1 MAPPFGRAREYI
13 NFRYPNIKFQYNFI
27 IRAGK
32 GRGKA
37 RLFPKNVKE
46 NELGIDPEKCYAK
59 CTKKDKR
66 RSCLWIKYSMRVI
79 YESKKKRLTGRRLC
93 VRQGRFW
100 WRKEASGPLMW
111 KR

>member
-1 MAPPFGRAREYI
+1 MPSSFSFTFFGNNLAFPLPFPALIMKLYW
-13 NFRYPNIKFQYNFI
+13 NFMFGYLKFI
-27 IRAGK
+27 
-32 GRGKA
+32 
-37 RLFPKNVKE
+37 
-46 NELGIDPEKCYAK
+46 
-59 CTKKDKR
+59 
-66 RSCLWIKYSMRVI
+66 YSMRVI